1 MRHNRGGTHRGFGVV
16 ERPTEECEVVK
27 IIAISSFFKSFQHIL
42 EKLNEKK
49 YMFESM
55 KSYNAIMDSKD

>member
-1 MRHNRGGTHRGFGVV
+1 MRHNRGGTDRGFGVAQ
-16 ERPTEECEVVK
+16 RPTEECEVVK

-49 YMFESM
+49 IYV
-55 KSYNAIMDSKD
+55 